1 MNMQFPS
8 RNYKSIAAYYDDYAA
23 VLSYARGSVDRK
35 RLDAV
40 ANLLVATLQRDALV
54 YACGNGGSAS
64 IANHLACDH
73 TKGIGTDTKLRPRV
87 HSLSTTIELM
97 TAVAN
102 DISYADVFAFQVRT
116 FGRPG
121 DVLISISASGD
132 SENVVRALQAA
143 KDVGMSSIAL
153 TGFAGGRSARL
164 ADISLHVDAENYG
177 VVEDAHQSIMHC
189 LAQFLRQAHMPADLI
204 GKRKF

>member
-1 MNMQFPS
+1 MLFPNEKYTSIGTYYADYTAALS
-8 RNYKSIAAYYDDYAA
+8 RALA
-23 VLSYARGSVDRK
+23 SVDRNH
-35 RLDAV
+35 LDA
-40 ANLLVATLQRDALV
+40 AGALLRAALLTDAQL
-54 YACGNGGSAS
+54 YACGNGGSAA

-73 TKGIGTDTKLRPRV
+73 TKGIGTDTGLKPRV
-87 HSLSTTIELM
+87 HSLSTPIELM
-97 TAVAN
+97 TAIAN
-102 DISYADVFAFQVRT
+102 DISYAEVFAFQVRT

-189 LAQFLRQAHMPADLI
+189 LAQFLRQAHMPADFI